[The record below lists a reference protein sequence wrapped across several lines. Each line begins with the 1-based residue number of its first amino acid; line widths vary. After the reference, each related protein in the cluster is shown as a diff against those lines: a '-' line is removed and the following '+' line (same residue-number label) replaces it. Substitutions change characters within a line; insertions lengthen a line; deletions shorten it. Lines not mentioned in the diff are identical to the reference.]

1 MEVKSGE
8 CEFLIVQMQNN
19 HKPQQFYPEM
29 VFKIMSS
36 LFLSNLKIQFSDR
49 HNSLYDYSDF
59 LARLF
64 DMCRH
69 GQYAETAYN
78 SRFIKDAKN
87 QCKRIPCG
95 KWMLGVIK
103 QVRYDYM
110 LIRCLKMA
118 DRTVMR
124 MKRHGML
131 RVPVD
136 VAIDKHTIPRYDKT
150 YNMLNIITSKSRDGT
165 YHFNCLATINCTVEG
180 SRAFLGATLV
190 RRMDSLQDTVSK
202 LIDGCT
208 KKGIWIGVLT
218 VDREFFSTGVIGA
231 LRSKN
236 IQFLMPATQTKGI
249 KKATSEFKAGKR
261 DAVSQHVL
269 TSSDAGKEPEKF
281 TLIIL
286 EREDKKGRKVIHAFA
301 TSVSVDVVCGFK
313 RGEMTGAEAFV
324 EQYRAR
330 WSIETGYR
338 CIESMRPRT
347 TSREESVRVLLLF
360 TPIILFNAWILASHL
375 LQRANPDKAQTKM
388 TFKMVLEFFILLVR
402 EKTCRS
408 LLVP

>member
-1 MEVKSGE
+1 M
-8 CEFLIVQMQNN
+8 ITQNATY
-19 HKPQQFYPEM
+19 FCAYAVTGPEY
-29 VFKIMSS
+29 V
-36 LFLSNLKIQFSDR
+36 L
-49 HNSLYDYSDF
+49 
-59 LARLF
+59 
-64 DMCRH
+64 
-69 GQYAETAYN
+69 
-78 SRFIKDAKN
+78 IKDAKN
-87 QCKRIPCG
+87 RRKRIPCG

-110 LIRCLKMA
+110 LTRCLKMA

-150 YNMLNIITSKSRDGT
+150 YNMLNIITSKFKSGT

-190 RRMDSLQDTVSK
+190 RRMDSLSDTVSK

-208 KKGIWIGVLT
+208 KKGIRIGMLT

-236 IQFLMPATQTKGI
+236 IQFLMPATRTKGI
-249 KKATSEFKAGKR
+249 KKATSEFEAGKR
-261 DAVSQHVL
+261 DAVSQHIL
-269 TSSDAGKEPEKF
+269 TSSVAGKEPEKF

-286 EREDKKGRKVIHAFA
+286 ERKDKKGRKVIHGRKSAFA
-301 TSVSVDVVCGFK
+301 TIIPVDVVCGFK

-338 CIESMRPRT
+338 CVESMRPRT

-360 TPIILFNAWILASHL
+360 TPIILFNAWILALYL
-375 LQRANPDKAQTKM
+375 LQRANLGKAQTEM
-388 TFKMVLEFFILLVR
+388 TIKGVLEFFMLLVR

>member
-1 MEVKSGE
+1 
-8 CEFLIVQMQNN
+8 MQNN
-19 HKPQQFYPEM
+19 HKPQHIYTEK
-29 VFKIMSS
+29 VFKIISS
-36 LFLSNLKIQFSDR
+36 LFLSNLNLQFSDR
-49 HNSLYDYSDF
+49 HNSLYGYGDF

-110 LIRCLKMA
+110 LTRCLKMA

-136 VAIDKHTIPRYDKT
+136 VAIDKHAIPRYDKT
-150 YNMLNIITSKSRDGT
+150 YNMLNIITSKFKSGT
-165 YHFNCLATINCTVEG
+165 YHFNCLATINCTVES

-190 RRMDSLQDTVSK
+190 RRMDSLSDTVSK

-208 KKGIWIGVLT
+208 KKGIRIGMLT

-236 IQFLMPATQTKGI
+236 IQFLMPATKTKGI
-249 KKATSEFKAGKR
+249 KKATSEFEVGKR

-269 TSSDAGKEPEKF
+269 TSGDAGKEPEEF

-313 RGEMTGAEAFV
+313 RDQMTGAEAFV

-360 TPIILFNAWILASHL
+360 MPILLFNAWILALYL
-375 LQRANPDKAQTKM
+375 LQRANLGKAQTEM
-388 TFKMVLEFFILLVR
+388 TFKMMLEFFMLLVR
-402 EKTCRS
+402 GKTCPS
-408 LLVP
+408 LLTP

>member
-1 MEVKSGE
+1 M
-8 CEFLIVQMQNN
+8 
-19 HKPQQFYPEM
+19 
-29 VFKIMSS
+29 
-36 LFLSNLKIQFSDR
+36 
-49 HNSLYDYSDF
+49 
-59 LARLF
+59 
-64 DMCRH
+64 
-69 GQYAETAYN
+69 
-78 SRFIKDAKN
+78 
-87 QCKRIPCG
+87 
-95 KWMLGVIK
+95 
-103 QVRYDYM
+103 
-110 LIRCLKMA
+110 
-118 DRTVMR
+118 
-124 MKRHGML
+124 
-131 RVPVD
+131 
-136 VAIDKHTIPRYDKT
+136 
-150 YNMLNIITSKSRDGT
+150 
-165 YHFNCLATINCTVEG
+165 EG

-190 RRMDSLQDTVSK
+190 RRMDSLSDTVSK

-208 KKGIWIGVLT
+208 KKGIRIGMLT
-218 VDREFFSTGVIGA
+218 VDREFFSTAVIGT

-236 IQFLMPATQTKGI
+236 VQFLMPATKTKGI
-249 KKATSEFKAGKR
+249 KKATSEFEAGKR

-269 TSSDAGKEPEKF
+269 TSSVAGKEPEEF

-360 TPIILFNAWILASHL
+360 MPILLFNAWILALHL
-375 LQRANPDKAQTKM
+375 LQRDNPGKAQTEM
-388 TFKMVLEFFILLVR
+388 TFKMLLEFFMLLVR